1 MIDAVAKGEADIGF
15 VAYAPSRTGTV
26 EFSQTYM
33 LVRQSFLVPEASA
46 LKSVN
51 DIDKS
56 GLRISGGKG
65 DSVTLFLAR
74 TLKTATLVE
83 TDNTPADTK
92 RKFDAGEIDA
102 FAANRQRL
110 TNMMKDMPGYRI
122 LPDNVFDVPQTIIVA
137 KGNAKG
143 LATVN
148 GLIDDVRRSGFL
160 KRRAGEE
167 RHPRHRRR
175 ARRLRL
181 RTRRIGYDPESANRL
196 SDQLMPKLEFYFA
209 PGTSSMAPHIALHE
223 IGVPFEARPLS
234 FATNEQ
240 RDAAFSRDQSGRQG
254 AGARRRR
261 SAADRGRGDP
271 VLSREAISRRR
282 RCCRRTTSRPRRR

>member
-1 MIDAVAKGEADIGF
+1 MKFSASLLLALVLLPSTARADAAALAPTGTLRAVYLANNPAQAVRDGASGEIRGASADLARELGKRLNVGVAIAPSASPQTVIDTVAKGEADIGF

-33 LVRQSFLVPEASA
+33 LVRQSFLVPEGSA

-51 DIDKS
+51 DIDKQ

-74 TLKTATLVE
+74 TLKAATLVE

-137 KGNAKG
+137 KGNTKG

-148 GLIDDVRRSGFL
+148 ALIDDVRQSGFL
-160 KRRAGEE
+160 KEALEKSGIPGIDVAPAGYGYGRAE
-167 RHPRHRRR
+167 
-175 ARRLRL
+175 
-181 RTRRIGYDPESANRL
+181 
-196 SDQLMPKLEFYFA
+196 
-209 PGTSSMAPHIALHE
+209 
-223 IGVPFEARPLS
+223 
-234 FATNEQ
+234 
-240 RDAAFSRDQSGRQG
+240 
-254 AGARRRR
+254 
-261 SAADRGRGDP
+261 
-271 VLSREAISRRR
+271 
-282 RCCRRTTSRPRRR
+282 

>member
-1 MIDAVAKGEADIGF
+1 MKLSASLLALFLLPSAALADAAALAPTGTLRAVYLANNPAQAVRDGASGEIRGASADLARELGKRLNVPVAIAPSASPQTVIDTVAKGEADIGF

-65 DSVTLFLAR
+65 DLVTLFLAR
-74 TLKTATLVE
+74 TLKAATLVE

-137 KGNAKG
+137 KGNARG

-148 GLIDDVRRSGFL
+148 GLIDDVRQSGFL
-160 KRRAGEE
+160 KDALEKSGIPGIDVAPAGYGYGRAE
-167 RHPRHRRR
+167 
-175 ARRLRL
+175 
-181 RTRRIGYDPESANRL
+181 
-196 SDQLMPKLEFYFA
+196 
-209 PGTSSMAPHIALHE
+209 
-223 IGVPFEARPLS
+223 
-234 FATNEQ
+234 
-240 RDAAFSRDQSGRQG
+240 
-254 AGARRRR
+254 
-261 SAADRGRGDP
+261 
-271 VLSREAISRRR
+271 
-282 RCCRRTTSRPRRR
+282 